1 MAFGQQGEGSTI
13 GKLVA
18 KNTKQVEGRP
28 IFTIEGKT
36 FEIRKMSHMQV
47 FDLLP
52 LLGDLL
58 IVPLAYGLS
67 PSSAENIEDSEDFM
81 DEVAL
86 TDNLP
91 DMVALLFTKLRE
103 APVKELVAELL
114 TCVYVKGE
122 NQPVNPDKDFE
133 EAADIVTALT
143 EVVKVHYTPFMKL
156 AFKGEMLSS
165 LAMVANLKNSLK

>member
-1 MAFGQQGEGSTI
+1 MAFGAQGEGSTI
-13 GKLVA
+13 GSIVA
-18 KNTKQVEGRP
+18 KNTKEVKGRP

-36 FEIRKMSHMQV
+36 FEIRKMTHMQV

-67 PSSAENIEDSEDFM
+67 PSSAENIEDSEDFV
-81 DEVAL
+81 DEIAF

-103 APVKELVAELL
+103 APVKELVSELL
-114 TCVYVKGE
+114 KCVYVKGE
-122 NQPVNPDKDFE
+122 NQPVDPNEDFE

-143 EVVKVHYTPFMKL
+143 EVVKIHYTPFIRN
-156 AFKGEMLSS
+156 AFKGEMLLS
-165 LAMVANLKNSLK
+165 LSMVANLKNYLK

>member
-1 MAFGQQGEGSTI
+1 MAFGQQGENSTI
-13 GKLVA
+13 GQLVA
-18 KNTKQVEGRP
+18 KNSKEVQGRP
-28 IFTIEGKT
+28 IFKIGNKT
-36 FEIRKMSHMQV
+36 FEIRKMGHMQV

-67 PSSAENIEDSEDFM
+67 PSSSEHIEDMGDAI
-81 DEVAL
+81 DEIAL

-103 APVKELVAELL
+103 APVKELISEML

-122 NQPVNPDKDFE
+122 NTPVDPDKDFE
-133 EAADIVTALT
+133 EAADIIVALT
-143 EVVKVHYTPFMKL
+143 EVVKIHYIPFIKI
-156 AFKGEMLSS
+156 AFKGEILNS
-165 LAMVANLKNSLK
+165 LAMVANLKTSLK

>member
-1 MAFGQQGEGSTI
+1 MAFGSQGEGSTI
-13 GKLVA
+13 GALVA
-18 KNTKQVEGRP
+18 KNSKQVEGRP

-36 FEIRKMSHMQV
+36 FEIRKMTHLQV

-58 IVPLAYGLS
+58 IVPLAYGMS
-67 PSSAENIEDSEDFM
+67 PSSAENIESEEDVM
-81 DEVAL
+81 DEIAL

-91 DMVALLFTKLRE
+91 DMIALLFTKLRE
-103 APVKELVAELL
+103 APVKELVSELL

-122 NQPVNPDKDFE
+122 DQPVDPNKDFE
-133 EAADIVTALT
+133 EAADLVTALT
-143 EVVKVHYTPFMKL
+143 EVVKIHYTPFIRL

-165 LAMVANLKNSLK
+165 LSLVANLKNSLK